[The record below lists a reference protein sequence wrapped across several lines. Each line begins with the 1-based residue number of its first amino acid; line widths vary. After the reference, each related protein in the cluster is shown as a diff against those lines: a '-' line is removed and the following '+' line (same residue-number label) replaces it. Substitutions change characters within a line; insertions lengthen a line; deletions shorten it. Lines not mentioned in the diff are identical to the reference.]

1 MLDNWIFRK
10 IAGAL
15 LIVAAACAWGSI
27 VDFKFLSDMVSAILW
42 GWGKLAYV
50 GLCIFFA
57 MIGVALVWP
66 EGLP

>member
-27 VDFKFLSDMVSAILW
+27 VDFKFLSDMV
-42 GWGKLAYV
+42 GKLAYV

>member
-27 VDFKFLSDMVSAILW
+27 VDFKFLSDMVSA
-42 GWGKLAYV
+42 GKLAYV